1 MQIKWALELTE
12 EPLISVWPPTASLGK
27 TRVKVRR
34 GLRAL
39 PSLMMFTLTSS
50 GVDPCNTQAARSQ
63 PLIAQHG
70 AARKTS
76 QPSAESSQ
84 SWAESGP
91 EALAGWLPL
100 QHAHDPAWMHGSLD
114 SPQYSG
120 GDLRR
125 AGAPGGAVGFNPRKR
140 ARPAGSS

>member
-70 AARKTS
+70 ASTEDFPALCRE
-76 QPSAESSQ
+76 QPELGGV
-84 SWAESGP
+84 GP
-91 EALAGWLPL
+91 RSTCWMAPLATCP
-100 QHAHDPAWMHGSLD
+100 
-114 SPQYSG
+114 
-120 GDLRR
+120 
-125 AGAPGGAVGFNPRKR
+125 
-140 ARPAGSS
+140 